1 MPQRFGHPRKSN
13 SRPRSSRHGKRQ
25 PKKRSRGPDLERRRS
40 RTGDPQ
46 ENIETHGIGTELAIQ
61 ALQLC
66 RPSGRVNF
74 ADALLWAVARA
85 AAPVRVRTFDEKF
98 PMDGIKVQSAS

>member
-1 MPQRFGHPRKSN
+1 VVTLAEVGLVLTKFYKVDRARAVDALIDFLNR
-13 SRPRSSRHGKRQ
+13 
-25 PKKRSRGPDLERRRS
+25 
-40 RTGDPQ
+40 
-46 ENIETHGIGTELAIQ
+46 ENIGTHEIRTELAIQ

-85 AAPVRVRTFDEKF
+85 APLARVWTFDEKF
-98 PMDGIKVQSAS
+98 PKDGIKVQQP